1 MELVRKNIL
10 ILKQLHDLNAPKTVI
25 KKKSTSI
32 QGTSSNIHHKV
43 LPKLHNAY
51 TLILIFIHNHCKPSM
66 CHAFHYE

>member
-1 MELVRKNIL
+1 MELLRKIYSFQE
-10 ILKQLHDLNAPKTVI
+10 QLHDLNAPKTVI

-32 QGTSSNIHHKV
+32 QGTLSNIHHKV

-66 CHAFHYE
+66 RHAFHYE